1 MNPLDFLM
9 GAEELGLDESASN
22 IAAEVGDVVEATI
35 KAEVS
40 EATAAI
46 EEQTGE
52 IAKLVD
58 KVDELEEAVE
68 EVEECVEGLESLLS
82 SGNFNSV
89 SAANTYNRMVKL
101 GEKLGCEFTG
111 GRVGAESMSDAATAN
126 MHIRSG
132 IEAIGETLKNWA
144 SGAVNFIKHIFNV
157 IVGFFTS
164 LFNKLDGLA
173 KQEANL
179 RKRVNDGAKLKDKV
193 KLGSWNAYV
202 DYASSGLT
210 GKGVKTKGSTDG
222 LRAGIG
228 ELVAEAG
235 KVDGITAAGVKTAY
249 SSLVAGIKTD
259 ARAFGKYNEK
269 KQGSKDVA
277 LSQFAGIRY
286 VASFADPSITTLAEA
301 ASAIRSVSVAIGKAP
316 EAKKLTSGAEVKSKA
331 DKSGL
336 IGALDEAKAG
346 IAHARDS
353 KLSKQLTNT
362 TRDQIVGKLNN
373 LAAGDAD
380 KKSDVASKV
389 AVVKATYALAAKL
402 SSNTDRMTL
411 NAIGASLDAVSAHI
425 GFGAA

>member
-1 MNPLDFLM
+1 MNPLDMLL

-22 IAAEVGDVVEATI
+22 IADQVGDVVEATI
-35 KAEVS
+35 KAEVA

-52 IAKLVD
+52 IQALVD
-58 KVDELEEAVE
+58 KVEDLEEAVE
-68 EVEECVEGLESLLS
+68 EVEECIDGLESLLS

-89 SAANTYNRMVKL
+89 SVANTYNRMVKL
-101 GEKLGCEFTG
+101 GEKLGCEFSG
-111 GRVGAESMSDAATAN
+111 GRVGAEAMSDAATAN

-164 LFNKLDGLA
+164 LFNKLEGLA
-173 KQEANL
+173 KQEASL
-179 RKRVNDGAKLKDKV
+179 RKRINDGAKLKDKI

-202 DYASSGLT
+202 DYAATGLT
-210 GKGVKTKGSTDG
+210 GQGVKSKGGS
-222 LRAGIG
+222 AGIG
-228 ELVAEAG
+228 KGVAGLIAEAA
-235 KVDGITAAGVKTAY
+235 KVDGITVEGVKSAY
-249 SSLVAGIKTD
+249 SGLVAGIKED
-259 ARAFGKYNEK
+259 ARSFGKYNEK

-277 LSQFAGIRY
+277 LSQVAGIRFI
-286 VASFADPSITTLAEA
+286 ASFADPSISTLADA
-301 ASAIRSVSVAIGKAP
+301 ASAIRSVSVTIGKAP
-316 EAKKLTSGAEVKSKA
+316 EAKKLTSGAEVKAKA

-336 IGALDEAKAG
+336 IAALDQAKAG
-346 IAHARDS
+346 IAAARDN
-353 KLSKQLTNT
+353 KLSKQITNT

-380 KKSDVASKV
+380 KKSDVNSKV
-389 AVVKATYALAAKL
+389 GVVKATYGLAAKL
-402 SSNTDRMTL
+402 ASNTERTVL
-411 NAIGASLDAVSAHI
+411 NSIGATLDAVSAHI

>member
-1 MNPLDFLM
+1 MNPLDFLL

-52 IAKLVD
+52 IAQLVD
-58 KVDELEEAVE
+58 KVEELEEAVE
-68 EVEECVEGLESLLS
+68 EVEECIEGLESLLS

-89 SAANTYNRMVKL
+89 SAASTYNRMVKL
-101 GEKLGCEFTG
+101 GEKLGCEFAA

-132 IEAIGETLKNWA
+132 IEAIGETLKGWA

-164 LFNKLDGLA
+164 LFNKLEGLA

-179 RKRVNDGAKLKDKV
+179 RKRINDGAKLKEKV

-222 LRAGIG
+222 LGAGIG
-228 ELVAEAG
+228 ALITEAA

-277 LSQFAGIRY
+277 LSQSAGIRY

-316 EAKKLTSGAEVKSKA
+316 EAKKLTSGAEVKSKT

-336 IGALDEAKAG
+336 ISALDEAKAG
-346 IAHARDS
+346 IASARDS

-373 LAAGDAD
+373 LASGDAD

-402 SSNTDRMTL
+402 TSNTDRMTL
-411 NAIGASLDAVSAHI
+411 NAIGAALDAVSAHI